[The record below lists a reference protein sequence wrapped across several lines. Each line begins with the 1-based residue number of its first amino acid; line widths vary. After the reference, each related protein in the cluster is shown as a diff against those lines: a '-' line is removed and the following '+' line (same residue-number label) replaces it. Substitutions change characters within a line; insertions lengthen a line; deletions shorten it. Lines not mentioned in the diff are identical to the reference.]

1 MAHQTSVAGQKTEI
15 QRKAPFRADHVGS
28 LLRSA
33 TVKEARQKKAAGE
46 MTAELLRDIEN
57 QEITR
62 IVEKQKEIGL
72 EVVTDGEFRRYLV
85 AL

>member
-1 MAHQTSVAGQKTEI
+1 MAQQTNVAGQKTEK

-33 TVKEARQKKAAGE
+33 PVKEARQKKQPARS
-46 MTAELLRDIEN
+46 LRISFV
-57 QEITR
+57 ISK
-62 IVEKQKEIGL
+62 IKKSL
-72 EVVTDGEFRRYLV
+72 